1 NYNAVVDGSDS
12 VLTLTAESSTNQPNG
27 VYSYTVVI
35 NEGTP
40 CAVTSDPFYVTVADS
55 ILASVIVADSELC
68 AGGVAQ
74 VAAQINNW
82 NIENLTFAWTANGE
96 TLPYTTASFTDA
108 VSTTTEYEVTVT
120 DVVSGCTAVASA
132 NVNVNAPT
140 VVMTSL
146 NSASICEGNQITL
159 EATTSGD
166 DNLGTPTFTWYAN
179 GQVIAG
185 ATQSTYTYSPLT
197 VDGDATI
204 YNYSVEVSYAHSGCY
219 AADTTTNDIT
229 VYPNPTVAISG
240 DNMVCENDTVS
251 LTANVTNVNGL
262 DGSALTYTWYNYNAV
277 VSGTDSVLNVTA
289 VPSLNQ
295 PNGVYSYTVVINE
308 GTPCA
313 VTSDPF
319 LVTVN
324 AAPVVNVTVSAD
336 SICVGSK
343 VTFTAN
349 LNDNNATNLTYQWA
363 DKNGNIAGATQATYT
378 TPVLTTADTYN
389 YTVTVTQTTTGC
401 TAVDSNEVVV
411 VADPIVT
418 VSVDTAAMCV
428 GGHVQVTA
436 QVTGGL
442 STDNVTFTWKVNGIT
457 VPNVSGDTYY
467 DNLNVAGVYNYSAS
481 VAQTENYH
489 LTGCASTFS
498 SVATVTVYNQPE
510 VYISTIGLIDA
521 CEGGTITLN
530 AEVYGD
536 NAVIST
542 VDYDWRMNGSNLDL
556 HTNIINTSD
565 TLPAGPY
572 NYTVVVTP
580 NLMACHVISDN
591 INTTVVEDPSWSRNI
606 VAYSPICEGES
617 VDLYAEVQDG
627 LGGTIQWW
635 RYDSINGTLIEINQ
649 GGLTYDQPAA
659 NGTESG
665 VYGYYPVFSEFG
677 SGCELPFDSTV
688 VTRVEVYA
696 RPTASA
702 MTADGSD
709 VICLGESADIV
720 INFTGIAPYTYTVQ
734 NMMNGQ
740 VIGFDTYD
748 NPDTL
753 TVYPTTTTIY
763 KITQVANGVCAAYAN
778 EAAEFVTVV
787 VSHIE
792 FTDALY
798 ETGCSDSVALANTQ
812 LTFNVISGGVPSQ
825 ETYRIYAADG
835 ITLLQDS
842 LPITGNFVTIDMT
855 GYAAGTYDFIVEID
869 ECTYPVTVRVNMPN
883 TIFEQRWDD
892 VLVCNNNPA
901 NNGGYNFV
909 SYQ

>member
-1 NYNAVVDGSDS
+1 
-12 VLTLTAESSTNQPNG
+12 
-27 VYSYTVVI
+27 
-35 NEGTP
+35 
-40 CAVTSDPFYVTVADS
+40 
-55 ILASVIVADSELC
+55 
-68 AGGVAQ
+68 
-74 VAAQINNW
+74 
-82 NIENLTFAWTANGE
+82 
-96 TLPYTTASFTDA
+96 
-108 VSTTTEYEVTVT
+108 
-120 DVVSGCTAVASA
+120 
-132 NVNVNAPT
+132 
-140 VVMTSL
+140 
-146 NSASICEGNQITL
+146 
-159 EATTSGD
+159 
-166 DNLGTPTFTWYAN
+166 
-179 GQVIAG
+179 
-185 ATQSTYTYSPLT
+185 
-197 VDGDATI
+197 
-204 YNYSVEVSYAHSGCY
+204 
-219 AADTTTNDIT
+219 
-229 VYPNPTVAISG
+229 
-240 DNMVCENDTVS
+240 MVCENDTVS

-378 TPVLTTADTYN
+378 TPILTTADTYN

-542 VDYDWRMNGSNLDL
+542 VDYDWRMNGSDLDL

-909 SYQ
+909 SYQWYKNGAPINGATGQYYNEIGGLNGEYYLWLKDDQGNEYFTCPQTYSKEVSISVYPNPATVNQDITIELPLTPEELEGAVLDIFDAKGALVQHITDLQPITKVSGFKAQGAYFGRIVTGTEDVKAVKFIIVK